1 MVYYR
6 MQNTELTSWLDQTEK
21 TLDDMNGLVP
31 NICALSLSRP
41 PLMPSRVATSN
52 NACSMGHEKAASI
65 DLTVDHGVS
74 PSSILPPYAASSGML
89 PVHKLAAM
97 SPKGKTTSPS
107 SSFVEFGPDSA
118 EKIARRM
125 DRLVDTDNV
134 FVRELLQISVRV
146 GKVKNLFADIVGRI
160 TDTNFKYLTRY
171 REKSKRMVQTLSRTA
186 LDEIV
191 KGQFTV
197 VNCPDGSTKLVN
209 HFASLYR
216 DLIAHLVQL
225 KSKIGSYKL
234 LANTQVSA
242 ETSAKAFESI
252 NASFA
257 IVSLISDFGKMLL
270 KFMPK
275 DEQPGLTME
284 GLSSP
289 LQSRDMRASQHR
301 LLDELGLYSSNQVG
315 GTAKKAGLISAL
327 DAEVVYNVNEEERQ
341 VVKVR
346 NDLRRIR
353 ENAKS
358 STSVFSVVSK
368 GAPVHKGFFV
378 CVPDDLEKENS
389 PCKKRRK

>member
-1 MVYYR
+1 MVSYR

-52 NACSMGHEKAASI
+52 NACSMGQEKAACI

-118 EKIARRM
+118 EKIARQM

-234 LANTQVSA
+234 LAKTQVSA
-242 ETSAKAFESI
+242 EASSMAFESI

-275 DEQPGLTME
+275 DEQSGLTME

-315 GTAKKAGLISAL
+315 GTAKSVGLMGDIA
-327 DAEVVYNVNEEERQ
+327 AEVTFDMDQEESHVAKVKKDLSEIRGNV
-341 VVKVR
+341 
-346 NDLRRIR
+346 
-353 ENAKS
+353 KS
-358 STSVFSVVSK
+358 SASVFSVVRND
-368 GAPVHKGFFV
+368 ARVYKGFFA
-378 CVPDDLEKENS
+378 CVPDVPEKENS
-389 PCKKRRK
+389 PQKKRRK

>member
-21 TLDDMNGLVP
+21 TLDDMNGLVS

-41 PLMPSRVATSN
+41 PLMLSRVATSN

-197 VNCPDGSTKLVN
+197 VNCRDGSTKLVN
-209 HFASLYR
+209 HFACLYR

-234 LANTQVSA
+234 LAKTQVSA
-242 ETSAKAFESI
+242 EASSMAFESI

-275 DEQPGLTME
+275 DEQLGLTME

-315 GTAKKAGLISAL
+315 GTAKSVGLMGDIA
-327 DAEVVYNVNEEERQ
+327 AEVTFDMDEEESH
-341 VVKVR
+341 VAKVQK
-346 NDLRRIR
+346 DLSEIR
-353 ENAKS
+353 GNVKS
-358 STSVFSVVSK
+358 SASVFSVVRND
-368 GAPVHKGFFV
+368 ARVYKGFFAY
-378 CVPDDLEKENS
+378 VPDAPEKENS
-389 PCKKRRK
+389 PQKKRRK